1 MFRIGV
7 SELGLTCAV
16 ILLALIIPM
25 IVSRGYAHLNKRLK
39 NIEDKINKKGK

>member
-1 MFRIGV
+1 MFRIGI

-16 ILLALIIPM
+16 ILLAILIPIL
-25 IVSRGYAHLNKRLK
+25 VSRGYARLNKRLK